1 MPFMEIFKT
10 HRKLFFLYCLIML
23 VIILSQQLIDVHF
36 RGEAVEFTAD
46 RIIRVVVYLIVGAW
60 ILTFVEIKTKKLK

>member
-36 RGEAVEFTAD
+36 RGEAVEFTSD

>member
-36 RGEAVEFTAD
+36 RGEAVEFTSD
-46 RIIRVVVYLIVGAW
+46 RIIRVVVCLIVGAW